1 VILGVDKAQHLLG
14 RTGFGV
20 LPQELALYS
29 GLDAEVAVDRLLNS
43 VRQQPFVSP
52 PEILLQSQNRPQAR
66 GEMGRQDRRDDYR
79 ERKGALKE
87 WWCEELLKTPTPLT
101 ERMTLFWHNHFTSTL
116 EKCRFPELMFRQ
128 NALFRRHGTGD
139 FRQLLHGI
147 IQDPAMMI
155 YLDVLN
161 SEQGNPNEN
170 FARELLELFTLG
182 EGHYS
187 EQDVREAARAFTG
200 WVPDYQDRQLVFN
213 PSLHDNGMK
222 QFLGRQG
229 NFDGS
234 DIAEILLSHHRTAEH
249 IVEKLWL
256 EFVSPDPDPMVT
268 QLIAEQFRQEEY
280 NIGAVVRSLLLSAQF
295 YSPENRG
302 VLVKS
307 PVDLLVGTARSFQ
320 FEIEPNILGRN
331 LKRIGQN
338 LFDPPSVAGWP
349 TGTAWISSRSL
360 TVRYGLISQTFRMIQ
375 MLPSM
380 GDESY
385 WRAVSG
391 IEVQGLGQEIRAVLL
406 PLEPVYPVP
415 TNGAIHALLEHAL
428 LDPVYQLK

>member
-1 VILGVDKAQHLLG
+1 MILGVDKAQHLLG

-20 LPQELALYS
+20 LPGELAVYAAM
-29 GLDAEVAVDRLLNS
+29 DVEVAVDQLIGG
-43 VRQQPFVSP
+43 VRQQPFVTP
-52 PEILLQSQNRPQAR
+52 PAILLQYDNRVQAR

-101 ERMTLFWHNHFTSTL
+101 ERMTLFWHNHFTSSL

-128 NALFRRHGTGD
+128 NALFRRHGMGD
-139 FRQLLHGI
+139 FRQLLHGV

-170 FARELLELFTLG
+170 FSRELLELFTLG
-182 EGHYS
+182 EGHYT

-200 WVPDYQDRQLVFN
+200 WVPDYQDRQMVLD
-213 PSLHDNGMK
+213 PSLHDNGVK
-222 QFLGRQG
+222 QFLGHQG
-229 NFDGS
+229 NFDGG
-234 DIAEILLSHHRTAEH
+234 DIAEIILSHPRTAVH
-249 IVEKLWL
+249 IVEKLWR
-256 EFVSPDPDPMVT
+256 EFVSPDPDPLAT
-268 QLIAEQFRQEEY
+268 QLIAEQFRQESY
-280 NIGAVVRSLLLSAQF
+280 NIATVVRSLLLSAQF
-295 YSPENRG
+295 YLPENRG

-331 LKRIGQN
+331 LKRIGQD
-338 LFDPPSVAGWP
+338 LFEPPSVAGWP

-360 TVRYGLISQTFRMIQ
+360 TVRYGLLNQTFRMIQ
-375 MLPSM
+375 MLPTM
-380 GDESY
+380 GDVAY
-385 WRAVSG
+385 WGAADGDDREAPG
-391 IEVQGLGQEIRAVLL
+391 EEIRAVLL
-406 PLEPVYPVP
+406 PLDPVYPVP
-415 TNGAIHALLEHAL
+415 AAGDIQAVLEHAL